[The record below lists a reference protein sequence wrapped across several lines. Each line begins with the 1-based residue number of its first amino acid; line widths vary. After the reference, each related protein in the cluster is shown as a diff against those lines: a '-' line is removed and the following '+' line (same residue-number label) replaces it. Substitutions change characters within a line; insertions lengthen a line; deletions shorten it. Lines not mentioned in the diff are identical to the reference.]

1 MMRPLLSLFLL
12 AAVLVAAVPAAADD
26 EAVAPPRLSWP
37 EAGPF
42 GRIDQ
47 AQARRGFQVYR
58 EICSACHALSLVSYR
73 NLAGIGLGED
83 EIKTIAGQYQIQ
95 DGPTDQGDMV
105 MRPARPSD
113 RFVRTFPNDQAA
125 RAANNGALPPDLS
138 VIIKARPGGEDYVAA
153 LLTGFA
159 DPPPGFALPEGKFYN
174 RFFPGHTL
182 AMPPLL
188 VDDGMAYT
196 DGTKPTAAQQARDV
210 AVFLSYVA
218 EPSQDERKA
227 LGLKVVLFLAV
238 FAGLLYACQRRIW
251 SRLPRNV
258 AGR

>member
-1 MMRPLLSLFLL
+1 MRPLLTPLLL
-12 AAVLVAAVPAAADD
+12 AAALAVAVPTAGSAAED

-37 EAGPF
+37 EAGPL

-58 EICSACHALSLVSYR
+58 DICAACHALSLVSYR
-73 NLAGIGLGED
+73 SLAGIGFGED
-83 EIKTIAGQYQIQ
+83 KIKAIAGQDQLL
-95 DGPTDQGDMV
+95 DGPNDQGEMV

-113 RFVRTFPNDQAA
+113 RFVRTYPNDQAA
-125 RAANNGALPPDLS
+125 RAVYNGALPPDLS

-153 LLTGFA
+153 LLTGYA
-159 DPPPGFALPEGKFYN
+159 DPPPGFVLPEGKFYN
-174 RFFPGHTL
+174 RYFPGHTL

-188 VDDGMAYT
+188 VDDGIAYA
-196 DGTKPTAAQQARDV
+196 DGTKATAAQQAQDV

-218 EPSQDERKA
+218 EPSQDARKA

-251 SRLPRNV
+251 SRLP
-258 AGR
+258 